1 MADGTTSPFGK
12 EFSMSSFDSLAKAVM
27 PVACVLIAATA
38 ATCSP
43 KPQAAANPAA
53 EDQSLDSLRAAVLQL
68 IGEPMATSVAQCRL
82 TAFGAKPCGGP
93 RTYLVYSTEATD
105 STRLARAVAMYTSE
119 DARMYQQLGRASDC
133 GLVTPPQITFA
144 AGQCA
149 TAR

>member
-1 MADGTTSPFGK
+1 VMRLRRQWTISGSVTVCVTIAGVFAACGLKTRDSSSP
-12 EFSMSSFDSLAKAVM
+12 
-27 PVACVLIAATA
+27 TA
-38 ATCSP
+38 E
-43 KPQAAANPAA
+43 NY
-53 EDQSLDSLRAAVLQL
+53 SLDSLRATVMRL

-119 DARMYQQLGRASDC
+119 DARLNQELGRASDC
-133 GLVTPPQITFA
+133 RLVMPPQITFA
-144 AGQCA
+144 AGRCA

>member
-1 MADGTTSPFGK
+1 
-12 EFSMSSFDSLAKAVM
+12 MSGFDSLAKAVI

-53 EDQSLDSLRAAVLQL
+53 EDQSLDSLRATVLQL
-68 IGEPMATSVAQCRL
+68 IGEPIATSVEQCRL

-93 RTYLVYSTEATD
+93 RAYLVYSTEATD
-105 STRLARAVAMYTSE
+105 SSRLARAVAMYTSE
-119 DARMYQQLGRASDC
+119 DARLNQELGRASDC
-133 GLVTPPQITFA
+133 QLVTPPQITFV
-144 AGQCA
+144 AGRCA